1 MKPPYHL
8 IIGSSSPRRHQ
19 LLKAMGLEAEIRVKE
34 TDETYPPHLRG
45 SAITDY
51 IARKK
56 AIPFR
61 DELKDTDILLTAD
74 TIVWHRNT
82 ALGKPV
88 DAAHARQML
97 AALSG
102 NCHQA
107 ITSVC
112 FTNPLFQ
119 ETVHAITNVYF
130 KPLSAAEIAHYVE
143 HYQPFDKAG
152 AYAIQEWIGCIGVVR
167 IEGSYTNIMGLPTQ
181 LVYEMWEKLMG

>member
-1 MKPPYHL
+1 MKKTYHL

-19 LLKAMGLEAEIRVKE
+19 LLKTMGLEAEIRVRE
-34 TDETYPPHLRG
+34 TDETYPPHLQG
-45 SAITDY
+45 CAITDY

-74 TIVWHRNT
+74 TIVWHRNQ
-82 ALGKPV
+82 ALGKPA
-88 DAAHARQML
+88 DADAARQML
-97 AALSG
+97 TMLSG
-102 NCHQA
+102 DCHQA

-112 FTNPLFQ
+112 FTNPHFQ
-119 ETVHAITNVYF
+119 ETARAVTNVYF
-130 KPLSAAEIAHYVE
+130 KPLSVAEIEYYIE

-152 AYAIQEWIGCIGVVR
+152 AYAIQEWIGCIGVAR

-181 LVYEMWEKLMG
+181 LVYDTWRELTT